1 MLRKLLRVSLCLLSP
16 CFATAQ
22 TITEIAAQAAARIS
36 SLLPPRATVSFDYQN
51 LSAVSVAASSAFR
64 SALEAEMKKS
74 GIEIPG
80 TGQPEARII
89 LAISENLHG
98 VMIVGEVR
106 TGERRQTIF
115 LPWLPPQT
123 AAPSARLKLD
133 LKGVLEQPD
142 PILDFALITAGSKL
156 LVLGIGKISLYEMTD
171 GRWKLS
177 SSIALQ
183 LSRPLPRDPRGRL
196 IAEQTV
202 FRVWLPGTSCNGSAQ
217 PPLGANCVEGN
228 EQWTNF
234 RWAANR
240 NYVEIAGMQGAFYT
254 AAAFDAEGRYILAG
268 LDGRVRDRTNE
279 PVNGAGGWGSDVAG
293 PFAACGSSSLV
304 VGTKAGERDAPDS
317 LEAYEMATGAAVP
330 ASEPMALSGP
340 VTALWPGEDR
350 DHVNVVVRNI
360 RTGDYEASR
369 VRLACTQ

>member
-1 MLRKLLRVSLCLLSP
+1 
-16 CFATAQ
+16 
-22 TITEIAAQAAARIS
+22 
-36 SLLPPRATVSFDYQN
+36 
-51 LSAVSVAASSAFR
+51 
-64 SALEAEMKKS
+64 
-74 GIEIPG
+74 
-80 TGQPEARII
+80 
-89 LAISENLHG
+89 
-98 VMIVGEVR
+98 
-106 TGERRQTIF
+106 
-115 LPWLPPQT
+115 
-123 AAPSARLKLD
+123 LKLD

-142 PILDFALITAGSKL
+142 PILDFALINADSKL
-156 LVLGIGKISLYEMTD
+156 LVLGIGKISLYEMAD
-171 GRWKLS
+171 DRWKLS
-177 SSIALQ
+177 SSIPLP

-240 NYVEIAGMQGAFYT
+240 NYLEIAGMQGAFYT

-268 LDGRVRDRTNE
+268 LDGRIRDRANE
-279 PVNGAGGWGSDVAG
+279 PVNGAAGWGSDVAG

-304 VGTKAGERDAPDS
+304 VGTKAGGRDVPDS

-340 VTALWPGEDR
+340 VTALWPGGDR
-350 DHVNVVVRNI
+350 DHVNVIVRNL
-360 RTGDYEASR
+360 RTGNYEASR